1 MSEQQFMKY
10 QTESGVVLALRE
22 PDVAAITL
30 AGISI
35 YGLDRVLE
43 KPDITRQKPA
53 DMPDSMWEHMK
64 KAGMV
69 KEDAPERTAEQMRDI
84 LVNMR
89 RLVVWMVAGVYDSDG
104 SFHPGRATLNPK
116 SSYDIDART
125 LGEEDLK
132 YIWNLALSAGQKEVG
147 NVEALQDFLAL
158 VRKIGAFFADH
169 GIATDSGGDYGDRE
183 PVLGVGA

>member
-1 MSEQQFMKY
+1 MSERFMKY
-10 QTESGVVLALRE
+10 QTQSGVVLALRE

-43 KPDITRQKPA
+43 KSDITRQKPA
-53 DMPDSMWEHMK
+53 DMPDSIWEHMK

-69 KEDAPERTAEQMRDI
+69 KEDDPGRAAEQMRDI

-89 RLVVWMVAGVYDSDG
+89 RLVVWMVAGIYDSDG
-104 SFHPGRATLNPK
+104 NFHPGRATLNPK
-116 SSYDIDART
+116 SSYDLDART

-132 YIWNLALSAGQKEVG
+132 HIWNLALSAGQKEVG
-147 NVEALQDFLAL
+147 NVEALQDFLAF

-169 GIATDSGGDYGDRE
+169 GIATDGGGDYGDYE
-183 PVLGVGA
+183 PVPGVGA